1 MNEVEIGDKIV
12 ITTESERYTYE
23 VYKISIV
30 EPTEVSV
37 LKPNGKDK
45 ILTLI
50 TCDPLKNPTHRLIV
64 QAKMKQVN
72 VPLNRDMVGEK
83 G

>member
-1 MNEVEIGDKIV
+1 
-12 ITTESERYTYE
+12 
-23 VYKISIV
+23 
-30 EPTEVSV
+30 V

-72 VPLNRDMVGEK
+72 VPLNSDMVGEK